1 MDEGVGKSE
10 GEGEDDDIIHSSSI
24 EYSFSW
30 IEPISNQEETM
41 DTTLQNANETASTIV
56 EIPQNEIYLQKIDE
70 LSSKVSE
77 QKKLIK
83 KLEDEIKRLRTTT
96 IGNLKY

>member
-1 MDEGVGKSE
+1 
-10 GEGEDDDIIHSSSI
+10 
-24 EYSFSW
+24 
-30 IEPISNQEETM
+30 M

>member
-1 MDEGVGKSE
+1 
-10 GEGEDDDIIHSSSI
+10 
-24 EYSFSW
+24 
-30 IEPISNQEETM
+30 M

-56 EIPQNEIYLQKIDE
+56 EIPQNEICLQKIDD

-77 QKKLIK
+77 QKKIIK
-83 KLEDEIKRLRTTT
+83 KQEDEIKRLRSTT